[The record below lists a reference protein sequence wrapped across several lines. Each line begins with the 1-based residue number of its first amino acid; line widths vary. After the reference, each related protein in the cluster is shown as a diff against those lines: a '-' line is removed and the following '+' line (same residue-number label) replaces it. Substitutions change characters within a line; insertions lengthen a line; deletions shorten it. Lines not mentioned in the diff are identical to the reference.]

1 MKKRAALFLA
11 MLLVSLPGYATTTN
25 AHRYA
30 NFSKPSGKAKLSG
43 TKSGVPV
50 RPDLSPA
57 FGRGTPQAGL
67 RRLARP
73 RTFANPAPTTIGYVS
88 ATQIPTGGGAY
99 FNGVTGDFN
108 GDGKKDVATIV
119 QIGPCCSPSFSLSV
133 ELGNGDGTFQT
144 PKLTSGLN
152 ATALYQNGAQLF
164 TADLNSDGKQDVVV
178 GYQSDPYSSMS
189 GSFDVFLGNGDGT
202 FNFSANYP
210 ITTNYLSNATIADVN
225 GDGKLDVVVVDQGSP
240 SSVWTF
246 FGAGDGTFG
255 AATSVALSGTIYNG
269 VISDLNGD
277 GSLDIAGDDTNS
289 YELTVYLA
297 SGNGYASG
305 VPYNTSD
312 GATNGCFNTAGDL
325 NGDGKPEIVA
335 ANCGDNSLTVYVNN
349 GDGTFQTGAY
359 YASGAYP
366 EAVTV
371 ADINGDGAA
380 DLISTND
387 DSSDITV
394 LSGNGDG
401 TVNPPSVGYATGGYP
416 FNPALVADFNGDGAA
431 DVIVP
436 DDAFSLAFL
445 AGYGDGTFHAAVDY
459 YTPGVTGYEY
469 GIQIATGDF
478 NGDGNTDFVI
488 SNSYQNGVGVTVFLS
503 RGDGSLQPG
512 VNYPGVTGT
521 PLEFVTAADLNGDG
535 ILDLAATNY
544 IDGTVQIFTGV
555 GDGTFLTG
563 NTYPTNASGSNT
575 FGIAAG
581 DFNGDGSPDLAVV
594 NINWSSQTQDVGVL
608 LNDTTGDFSNLTN
621 YPLSAQAYEITAAD
635 LNGDGFPELIVPLY
649 NGSSGVATFA
659 GSNNGTF
666 GNEVDIS
673 LANGLTTYNNP
684 YAATVGDLNGDG
696 KPDLA
701 ITIEDYTNLAQ
712 GIAVAYGNGDGT
724 FQAPI
729 LVPTTV
735 QASAVTNN
743 YYPYPSYVKFLDLNG
758 DGKLDMVYTD
768 SNYSTVGIVY
778 NQGGGAFY
786 DPVEYPAGGY
796 AYGLALA
803 DVNSDGAVDAVAA
816 GDDFAGVT
824 VLLNNSGS
832 GAAVN
837 YTLSANP
844 ATATVAAGSSATF
857 NISVVPTNGY
867 NGTITFSCGTLPAGA
882 TCSFSPS
889 MVTPTAN
896 QTAQVV
902 LTVHTSA
909 AKAFVASAQPHPG
922 SGVPTLWASLS
933 GMGLF
938 GLLFTGDFR
947 KRNSRGKAIVL
958 GLVLLVMVLSLVGC
972 GGGSSTSSS
981 GGGGIS
987 TPPGTYSLQ
996 VNATGTAGSFGGN
1009 TSVHSLNLSVTVQ

>member
-1 MKKRAALFLA
+1 
-11 MLLVSLPGYATTTN
+11 
-25 AHRYA
+25 
-30 NFSKPSGKAKLSG
+30 
-43 TKSGVPV
+43 
-50 RPDLSPA
+50 
-57 FGRGTPQAGL
+57 
-67 RRLARP
+67 
-73 RTFANPAPTTIGYVS
+73 
-88 ATQIPTGGGAY
+88 
-99 FNGVTGDFN
+99 
-108 GDGKKDVATIV
+108 
-119 QIGPCCSPSFSLSV
+119 
-133 ELGNGDGTFQT
+133 
-144 PKLTSGLN
+144 
-152 ATALYQNGAQLF
+152 
-164 TADLNSDGKQDVVV
+164 
-178 GYQSDPYSSMS
+178 
-189 GSFDVFLGNGDGT
+189 
-202 FNFSANYP
+202 
-210 ITTNYLSNATIADVN
+210 
-225 GDGKLDVVVVDQGSP
+225 
-240 SSVWTF
+240 
-246 FGAGDGTFG
+246 
-255 AATSVALSGTIYNG
+255 
-269 VISDLNGD
+269 
-277 GSLDIAGDDTNS
+277 
-289 YELTVYLA
+289 
-297 SGNGYASG
+297 
-305 VPYNTSD
+305 
-312 GATNGCFNTAGDL
+312 
-325 NGDGKPEIVA
+325 
-335 ANCGDNSLTVYVNN
+335 
-349 GDGTFQTGAY
+349 
-359 YASGAYP
+359 
-366 EAVTV
+366 
-371 ADINGDGAA
+371 
-380 DLISTND
+380 
-387 DSSDITV
+387 
-394 LSGNGDG
+394 
-401 TVNPPSVGYATGGYP
+401 VNPPSVGYATGGYP

-469 GIQIATGDF
+469 GIQIAAGDF

-666 GNEVDIS
+666 GNELDIS